1 MAEQHTTNND
11 CGVHAIMFIEALAL
25 KNPKMEEQALATINP
40 VSVPEKRRQ
49 VSEWFKQQ
57 LTEDRDTDFIDY
69 LQRGIR

>member
-1 MAEQHTTNND
+1 
-11 CGVHAIMFIEALAL
+11 
-25 KNPKMEEQALATINP
+25 MEEQALATINP